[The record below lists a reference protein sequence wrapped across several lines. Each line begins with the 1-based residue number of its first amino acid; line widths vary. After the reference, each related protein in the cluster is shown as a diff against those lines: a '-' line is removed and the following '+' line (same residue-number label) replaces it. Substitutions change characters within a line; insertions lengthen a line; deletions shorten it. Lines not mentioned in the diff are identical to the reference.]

1 MSYYWYYESLKFDND
16 LNNYFYN
23 EDLQAFSTKELSNE
37 KKMNYIYK
45 VQKYLLMMILKLNT
59 QKVLKMYMITIIINL
74 VS

>member
-1 MSYYWYYESLKFDND
+1 MKTYKLFLLKNF
-16 LNNYFYN
+16 
-23 EDLQAFSTKELSNE
+23 QMK